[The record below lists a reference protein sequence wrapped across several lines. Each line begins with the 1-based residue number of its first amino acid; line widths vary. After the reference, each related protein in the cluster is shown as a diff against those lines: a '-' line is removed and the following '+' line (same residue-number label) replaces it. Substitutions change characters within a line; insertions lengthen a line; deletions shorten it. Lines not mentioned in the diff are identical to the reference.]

1 MASAPISANAGALAR
16 MIAWC
21 WLPNGLPAPKGPF
34 FIVMRFYWPKPE
46 ALDGT
51 WKQPPMM
58 RVE

>member
-1 MASAPISANAGALAR
+1 